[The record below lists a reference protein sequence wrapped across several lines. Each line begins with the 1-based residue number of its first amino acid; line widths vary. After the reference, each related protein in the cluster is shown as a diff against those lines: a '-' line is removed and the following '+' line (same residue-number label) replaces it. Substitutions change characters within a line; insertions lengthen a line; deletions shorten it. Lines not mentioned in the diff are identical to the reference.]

1 MKVLAIDSSGL
12 TATVALVDEEVAIAT
27 YTMNHKKTHSV
38 TLLPMIEEIL
48 NRTETEL
55 VDVDGI
61 VVSGGPGSFT
71 GLRIGTATAKGLGLA
86 IEKPLIN
93 IPTAE
98 GLAYQVHGFEG
109 LICPIMDARR
119 NQVYTGLYTFQRG
132 ETLSFKVVKDQF
144 AVTIDELIEELN
156 HWGDK
161 SREENITN
169 MDNCSLG
176 NEKVTILSSQSKAL
190 NIVDIQ
196 RKGVIFLGDGVPVH
210 KEQLER
216 ELNVPTYF
224 APPFLN
230 RQNAAALGTLGL
242 QYLKKG
248 KTVTANDFKPEYLR
262 VAQAEREREASLK
275 ASQILIRKSEPED
288 IATILQIERENFP
301 DPWSVKSITDT
312 LNQPSNLCLT
322 GERAGEV
329 IGYLFAT
336 LIDKGEILAISVSK
350 EMKRQGVGE
359 ALINELIC
367 VAAKRNIQSL
377 ILEVRESNQE
387 AISFYEK
394 MGFKKDGVRPGYY
407 EWPKEDGIL
416 MSRMI

>member
-12 TATVALVDEEVAIAT
+12 TATVALVDEEVTIAT

-48 NRTETEL
+48 KRAEMEL
-55 VDVDGI
+55 VHIDGI

-86 IEKPLIN
+86 LNKPLVN

-98 GLAYQVHGFEG
+98 GLAYQVHGFGG

-119 NQVYTGLYTFQRG
+119 NQVYTGLYTFQRR

-144 AVTIDELIEELN
+144 AVTIEELIEELN
-156 HWGDK
+156 RWGN
-161 SREENITN
+161 RESDIT
-169 MDNCSLG
+169 
-176 NEKVTILSSQSKAL
+176 
-190 NIVDIQ
+190 DIQ
-196 RKGVIFLGDGVPVH
+196 KKGVIFLGDGVPVH
-210 KEQLER
+210 KEQLIR
-216 ELNVPTYF
+216 ELKVPTYF

-242 QYLKKG
+242 QYLKEG
-248 KTVTANDFKPEYLR
+248 KTVTANDFKLEYLR
-262 VAQAEREREASLK
+262 VAQAERELKASLK
-275 ASQILIRKSEPED
+275 GSQIVIRKSEPED

-301 DPWSVKSITDT
+301 DPWSAKSITDT
-312 LNQPSNLCLT
+312 LNQPNNLCLT
-322 GERAGEV
+322 GEKAGKV

-336 LIDKGEILAISVSK
+336 LIDKGEILVISVSK

-359 ALINELIC
+359 ALINELIQ
-367 VAAKRNIQSL
+367 VATERNIQSL
-377 ILEVRESNQE
+377 ILEVRESNKE
-387 AISFYEK
+387 SIAFYEK
-394 MGFKKDGVRPGYY
+394 MGFKKDGVRSGYY
-407 EWPKEDGIL
+407 KQPIEDGIL
-416 MSRMI
+416 MSRRI